1 MFPRSLTGKLN
12 TAFAGF
18 GLGVILLSGAFG
30 VWNTTNEFNRREFQ
44 RETLPKLTLGLVEY
58 YENHEESWGHHE
70 EEPPIPP
77 YARLLDKDH
86 LPVGTHRN
94 TLLRKQNWLRR
105 GLGEEAIIKDGKIVG
120 FLQIMNPPAARNI
133 EDIAGTARSP
143 IAWMGFG
150 AILLAAGVS
159 GTLVSRRMTRPLQE
173 LTEATKAV
181 AAGDLDYRV
190 PVRSEDEFGI
200 LAQAFNSMNEK
211 LRASQ
216 QQQRRMTQDIVH
228 DLAQPIMVI
237 RGLAE
242 SMQEGIGSEVRS
254 KLAGDSTRSRSGW
267 MPSLAI
273 CIFLEQADS
282 KRLHMNQEFVDPSE
296 ILARFRTTF
305 LEPARRAG
313 IDLRVMDVSGLPMV
327 YVDSERFMQVLSNLV
342 TNVLQHGSATDTLAL
357 EAVALRQEVRF
368 ILADNGPGLPE
379 LDLPRIFRSISI
391 VQISLAVPH
400 SGGSGIGLAIVR
412 SLIEAQGGKV
422 WAEAAQPQ
430 GLRIVMSLPAEQAA
444 ETTHQEDGSVSSGV

>member
-30 VWNTTNEFNRREFQ
+30 VWNTTNEFNRREFR
-44 RETLPKLTLGLVEY
+44 REALPKLTLGLVEY

-86 LPVGTHRN
+86 LPVGTQRN

-105 GLGEEAIIKDGKIVG
+105 ILGEEAIIKDGKIVG
-120 FLQIMNPPAARNI
+120 FLQIMNPPAAQNI
-133 EDIAGTARSP
+133 EVIAGTARSP

-173 LTEATKAV
+173 LTVATKAV

-242 SMQEGIGSEVRS
+242 SMQEGIVPKTEANLQVIRQEADR
-254 KLAGDSTRSRSGW
+254 LDALTRN
-267 MPSLAI
+267 LH
-273 CIFLEQADS
+273 FLEQADS
-282 KRLHMNQEFVDPSE
+282 NRLHMNQEFVAPSE
-296 ILARFRTTF
+296 IFARFRTTF

-313 IDLRVMDVSGLPMV
+313 IDLRATDVSDLPMV

-342 TNVLQHGSATDTLAL
+342 ANVFQHGSAADTLTL

-379 LDLPRIFRSISI
+379 LDLPRIFDRFYRADKSRS
-391 VQISLAVPH
+391 PH

-430 GLRIVMSLPAEQAA
+430 GLRIVMSLPAEQAI
-444 ETTHQEDGSVSSGV
+444 ETTHQEDGSISSGV

>member
-44 RETLPKLTLGLVEY
+44 REALPKLTLGLVEY

-86 LPVGTHRN
+86 LPVGTQRN

-173 LTEATKAV
+173 LTVATKAV

-242 SMQEGIGSEVRS
+242 SMQEGIVPKTEANLQVIRQEADR
-254 KLAGDSTRSRSGW
+254 LDALTRN
-267 MPSLAI
+267 LH
-273 CIFLEQADS
+273 FLEQADS
-282 KRLHMNQEFVDPSE
+282 KRLHMNQEFVAPSE

-305 LEPARRAG
+305 LEPARWAG
-313 IDLRVMDVSGLPMV
+313 IDLRATDVSDLPMV
-327 YVDSERFMQVLSNLV
+327 YVDSERFMQVLSNLIA
-342 TNVLQHGSATDTLAL
+342 NVFQHGSAADTLTL
-357 EAVALRQEVRF
+357 EAVALRREVRF
-368 ILADNGPGLPE
+368 ILVDNGPGVPE
-379 LDLPRIFRSISI
+379 LDLPRIFDRFYRADKSRS
-391 VQISLAVPH
+391 PH

-430 GLRIVMSLPAEQAA
+430 GLRIVMSLPAEEAA
-444 ETTHQEDGSVSSGV
+444 ETTHQEDGSVRSGV

>member
-44 RETLPKLTLGLVEY
+44 REALPKLTLGLVEY

-86 LPVGTHRN
+86 LPVGTQRN

-242 SMQEGIGSEVRS
+242 SMQEGIVPKTEANLQVIRQEADR
-254 KLAGDSTRSRSGW
+254 LDALTRN
-267 MPSLAI
+267 LH
-273 CIFLEQADS
+273 FLEQADS
-282 KRLHMNQEFVDPSE
+282 NRLHMNQEFVAPSE

-305 LEPARRAG
+305 LEPARWAG
-313 IDLRVMDVSGLPMV
+313 IDLRATDVSDLPMV

-342 TNVLQHGSATDTLAL
+342 ANVFQHGSAADTLTL
-357 EAVALRQEVRF
+357 EAVALRREVRF
-368 ILADNGPGLPE
+368 ILVDNGPGVPE
-379 LDLPRIFRSISI
+379 LDLPRIFDRFYRADKSRS
-391 VQISLAVPH
+391 PH

>member
-44 RETLPKLTLGLVEY
+44 REALPKLTLGLVEY

-86 LPVGTHRN
+86 LPVGTQRN

-105 GLGEEAIIKDGKIVG
+105 ILGEEAIIKDGKIVG

-159 GTLVSRRMTRPLQE
+159 GTLVSRHMTRPLQE

-242 SMQEGIGSEVRS
+242 SMQEGIVPKTEANLQVIRQEADR
-254 KLAGDSTRSRSGW
+254 LDALTRN
-267 MPSLAI
+267 LH
-273 CIFLEQADS
+273 FLEQADS
-282 KRLHMNQEFVDPSE
+282 KRLHMNQEFVAPSE
-296 ILARFRTTF
+296 IFARFRTTF

-313 IDLRVMDVSGLPMV
+313 IDLRATDVSDLPMV

-342 TNVLQHGSATDTLAL
+342 ANVFQHGSAADTLTL

-379 LDLPRIFRSISI
+379 LDLPRIFDRFYRADKSRS
-391 VQISLAVPH
+391 PH